1 MVMPRSR
8 SMSIRSRYCARI
20 DRSSTTPVICS
31 IRSARVD
38 LPWSMWAMM
47 QKLRI
52 EHIIYMSIVGADRV
66 PLPYYQAKV
75 EAERQL
81 QASGLGLTIQRATQF
96 HELVLTVM
104 RTQRAAP
111 LLFVPD
117 IPIQPVDLSAVAA
130 RLTSLIGQ
138 EPAGRAPDLGGPRV
152 ERFTDLAQQWQHHI
166 DRKRRV
172 VPVRLPGRTFAAYAQ
187 GGHLAPEGAAT
198 ATPTFAD
205 FLGAGTV

>member
-1 MVMPRSR
+1 MLSR
-8 SMSIRSRYCARI
+8 VVLPVVLVACLGGCVSQGTYNQEVQQANTYATQSR
-20 DRSSTTPVICS
+20 T
-31 IRSARVD
+31 
-38 LPWSMWAMM
+38 
-47 QKLRI
+47 
-52 EHIIYMSIVGADRV
+52 
-66 PLPYYQAKV
+66 YQALS
-75 EAERQL
+75 AQL
-81 QASGLGLTIQRATQF
+81 QKEIQADQVRIKEPVSYTHLDVYKRQ
-96 HELVLTVM
+96 
-104 RTQRAAP
+104 
-111 LLFVPD
+111 
-117 IPIQPVDLSAVAA
+117 VDLSAVAA

-198 ATPTFAD
+198 ATPTFAA